1 VHASPN
7 AGHSHIYTYIHT
19 HIYIHIYTYIY
30 IHTHIYILL
39 RTWTPLC
46 PMHLCTYAP
55 MHLCTYAP
63 MHLCTYAPMHL
74 CTYALCP
81 MSYALHPM
89 SYTCLPVADNNRVLY
104 AIYVQL
110 SNHAIMPS
118 MGMTPSQGLPLP
130 SVSAPAQLSIKLA
143 GSNEGISLVPL
154 AALLVE
160 IES

>member
-19 HIYIHIYTYIY
+19 HIYIHTYTPKDVDSPMPYA
-30 IHTHIYILL
+30 
-39 RTWTPLC
+39 